1 MDNQHPVWTLPL
13 NEAAPKKGGLLLTPC
28 PGTKG
33 VNAIMSLR
41 QLKAAGA
48 TVVLTALEKNDL
60 PDQGVELLAEACK
73 LLGMQWF
80 HVPIED
86 DCAPSVDFESK
97 WQRANDAVQIALNNG
112 EYVVA
117 HCKGGSGRTGLLA
130 ARVLLARGKPFEE
143 TIAAIQAQR
152 PGAFTRQSHID
163 YITQWNSAVT
173 R

>member
-1 MDNQHPVWTLPL
+1 MDNQHPVWTLAL
-13 NEAAPKKGGLLLTPC
+13 NESTPTKGGLLLTPC

-33 VNAIMSLR
+33 VNAITSLR

-48 TVVLTALEKNDL
+48 TVVLTALEHGDL
-60 PDQGVELLAEACK
+60 PDQGIELLAEACK

-86 DCAPSVDFESK
+86 DCAPTAEFESK
-97 WQRANDAVQIALNNG
+97 WERANDAAQIALNNG
-112 EYVVA
+112 EFVVA

-130 ARVLLARGKPFEE
+130 ARILLARGKPFEA
-143 TIAAIQAQR
+143 TIESIQAQR
-152 PGAFTRQSHID
+152 PGAFTRQLHID
-163 YITQWNSAVT
+163 YISQWNQCIN